1 VSAQVTPF
9 GTDIHALIH
18 AVEEEFFTLLVVNVY
33 AQQVTGMEDH
43 ASFAQILKS
52 GAVLDYLVSVP
63 LVTGM
68 D

>member
-1 VSAQVTPF
+1 MPF

-18 AVEEEFFTLLVVNVY
+18 AVEEGFLTLLVVNAY

-43 ASFAQILKS
+43 ALFVQILKF
-52 GAVLDYLVSVP
+52 GAVLDYPVFVL
-63 LVTGM
+63 LATGM